1 MKRFFLGCLFFNLI
15 ISCPVLGQVVK
26 KDLTRE
32 DYKLWST
39 MRVQQVSESGK
50 WVSYSLS
57 YDSGKDTLCV
67 KNTKTAKA
75 YTIPGSAN
83 GSFAAENHFA
93 CRDTNANLILIRLKD
108 GKKEVIPA
116 VSSFVVSENG
126 RSIMALKK
134 SGNNRQDLLIRDLE
148 TKKDIVLP
156 DVTTFSY
163 HPDSNALVCDSERK
177 LKLFYLSA
185 LTGEGILID
194 ESKDSYSDLTWQR
207 NGQSVAYFAGDSIR
221 TLGYYRLKDRKRY
234 TFDGRQ
240 YNDFPKDA
248 QLYNSSSSALTIAD
262 DGQSIIFGVKQNV
275 VDSNTGGVQL
285 WNAADKMIYPYQHGI
300 NNGNTIPKLAV
311 WTPTADRFMMITN
324 NQFSKAMVTADFKSA
339 LVYDPTA
346 NEPQWDQFAPKDI
359 YLKSLQGGGTKLIAK
374 LNGEHKKISLSN
386 SGRYIIYYRDN
397 NWWSYDIIAAKEY
410 NLTANIGVSFED
422 ENYDKPGEQQV
433 NGVAGWTK
441 DDAEVLIYDT
451 YDIWLMK
458 PDGSGI
464 SRLTNGRPDK
474 IKFRIISP
482 PPSYYSG
489 ITPLW
494 ITKQKLNIQDGLILS
509 ATSDE
514 KSGFYR
520 WSRKRGLSK
529 IIFTPNCVRNI
540 ITSKNNAAVVY
551 TEEHFHQSPVLK
563 VVFHDSSQ
571 PVVVYKSNAQQK
583 NYHWGFSRI
592 FIYTNSKGQRIKAVL
607 LYPADYDPQ
616 KKYPMVVNIY
626 QRMLSYHNK
635 YENPSML
642 NSQGLNYTNLTLNGY
657 FVLLP
662 DIRYEMENA
671 GASAVDCVVSA
682 CNEVIANE
690 SVDPK
695 RLGLIGHSF
704 GGYETNFII
713 THTNRFAA
721 AVSGAGIADVVSE
734 YLYVNFESLQ
744 SNLWRYESDQYRI
757 GTSLFNN
764 REAYYNNS
772 PINFVE
778 KITTPLLLW
787 AGEKDLQV
795 NFSQSIEMHLA
806 LRRLNKP
813 NVLLMYEGDRHS
825 ISDRNHQI
833 DLTQR
838 VEAWFDF
845 YLKGTKQP
853 DWMLPD
859 RLK

>member
-1 MKRFFLGCLFFNLI
+1 MKRFFLSCVFFNLI
-15 ISCPVLGQVVK
+15 ISYPVMGQVVK
-26 KDLTRE
+26 KDLTQE

-39 MRVQQVSESGK
+39 MRVQKLSESGK

-57 YDSGKDTLCV
+57 YESGKDTLCIR
-67 KNTKTAKA
+67 NTKTAKA
-75 YTIPGSAN
+75 YAIPGGYN
-83 GSFAAENHFA
+83 GSFSAEKHFA
-93 CRDTNANLILIRLKD
+93 CSDTNGNLILIRLKD
-108 GKKEVIPA
+108 GKKEMIPA

-126 RSIMALKK
+126 RSIMVLKK

-221 TLGYYRLKDRKRY
+221 TLGYYRLKDSRRY
-234 TFDGRQ
+234 TFDTRH

-248 QLYNSSSSALTIAD
+248 KLYNSSSSALTIAD
-262 DGQSIIFGVKQNV
+262 DGQRIIFGVKQKI

-311 WTPTADRFMMITN
+311 WTPTEDRFMMITD
-324 NQFSKAMVTADFKSA
+324 NQFSKAMVTADFQSA

-359 YLKSLQGGGTKLIAK
+359 YIKSLRDGSSKLILK
-374 LNGEHKKISLSN
+374 HHDGDNKICLSDG
-386 SGRYIIYYRDN
+386 GRYVVYYKVGD
-397 NWWSYDIIAAKEY
+397 WWSYDILEAKEY
-410 NLTANIGVSFED
+410 NLTANIGVTFED
-422 ENYDKPGEQQV
+422 ENYDKPGKKPV
-433 NGVAGWTK
+433 NDVAGWTEN
-441 DDAEVLIYDT
+441 DAEVLIYDT

-458 PDGSGI
+458 PDGTGA

-494 ITKQKLNIQDGLILS
+494 ITKQKLNLEDGLLLS
-509 ATSDE
+509 VSSDE
-514 KSGFYR
+514 ASGLYR
-520 WSRKRGLSK
+520 WNPTRGISK
-529 IIFTPNCVRNI
+529 IALTPNCIQNVMQ
-540 ITSKNNAAVVY
+540 SKNKEVITF

-563 VVFHDSSQ
+563 AVFKDNK
-571 PVVVYKSNAQQK
+571 PTVMFRSNQHQQRY
-583 NYHWGFSRI
+583 NWGFSRI
-592 FIYTNSKGQRIKAVL
+592 FSYTNSKGQRIKAGL
-607 LYPADYDPQ
+607 LYPANYDPG
-616 KKYPMVVNIY
+616 KRYPMVVHIY
-626 QRMLSYHNK
+626 QRMISHYNR
-635 YENPSML
+635 YENPTLL
-642 NSQGLNYTNLTLNGY
+642 NRMGLNYTNLILDGY

-662 DIRYEMENA
+662 DILYEEGNA

-682 CNEVIANE
+682 CKEVIANE

-713 THTNRFAA
+713 TQTDMFAA
-721 AVSGAGIADVVSE
+721 AVSGAGVSDFTSG
-734 YLYVNFESLQ
+734 YLYVDWNS
-744 SNLWRYESDQYRI
+744 SKPKLWRFEADQYRL
-757 GTSLFNN
+757 GNSLFEN
-764 REAYYNNS
+764 REAYNRNS

-778 KITTPLLLW
+778 NITTSLLLW
-787 AGEKDLQV
+787 TGEEDLQV
-795 NFSQSIEMHLA
+795 NASQSLELHLA
-806 LRRLNKP
+806 LRRLQKP
-813 NVLLMYEGDRHS
+813 NILLIYEGDSHS
-825 ISDRNHQI
+825 ISNQNHQV

-838 VEAWFDF
+838 VEAWFNF
-845 YLKGTKQP
+845 YLKDGKQQ
-853 DWMLPD
+853 DWMFPD